1 MANIRKEEAMETP
14 VSSMIDVVFLLII
27 FFVVTAAVDDDII
40 DTSINLAQA
49 KNVSAVVTK
58 DPKTFNIN
66 ISKKGKIN
74 IIPRHPISG
83 LELKNTLIGER
94 QKLGNSF
101 PVVIRG
107 DQETLFKYVDK
118 VMAIIADA
126 GLYKVSISAITE
138 K

>member
-40 DTSINLAQA
+40 DTSITLAQA
-49 KNVSAVVTK
+49 KNVSAVVKK
-58 DPKTFNIN
+58 DPLTFNIN
-66 ISKKGKIN
+66 IGKKGKIN
-74 IIPRHPISG
+74 IIPNQPISA

-94 QKLGNSF
+94 NKLGNSF

-118 VMAIIADA
+118 VMSVIAGA
-126 GLYKVSISAITE
+126 GLYKVSISAISE